1 MGEVGRV
8 ALSAICFIIFR
19 LFGCFVVLCC
29 FVALLFMLFV
39 LCCYLLFP
47 LGTSGVLSWTGG
59 QASRQGEFIW
69 VWLGC
74 KAKTRLRI
82 GLIGRMGGAYPV
94 YVPVRIQAVRAVDRG
109 SVEVGWLG
117 GAAAGSDGRL
127 GLGWGLDHDQSLWRG

>member
-1 MGEVGRV
+1 VLLR
-8 ALSAICFIIFR
+8 
-19 LFGCFVVLCC
+19 CFVILCYLC
-29 FVALLFMLFV
+29 YLL
-39 LCCYLLFP
+39 LCCYLLF

-74 KAKTRLRI
+74 KANTRLRI
-82 GLIGRMGGAYPV
+82 GLIGRMGGAYPA

-117 GAAAGSDGRL
+117 GAAGSDGRL